1 MASGPQAPDQIIGRI
16 AIWDWPVR
24 ICHWLFVLLIPLA
37 WWTADKHMFD
47 WHLRI
52 GLFLLLLLV
61 FRLIWGVIG
70 SSTARFAGFISGP
83 REILLYL
90 RGRWTRRI
98 GHNPLGGWSVA
109 ALLAVM
115 LLQVGLGLFATDDD
129 GLESG
134 PLNHLV
140 DYDTAERITDLHH
153 ANFNLLLAL
162 IGLHLAAILFYAIV
176 RRADLVRPI
185 VTGRGKIEA
194 GAEAQVEAMR
204 PASAARLAT
213 ALALSFALTWWI
225 YAGAPL

>member
-1 MASGPQAPDQIIGRI
+1 MGAGRAPSARV

-37 WWTADKHMFD
+37 WWTAEKHMFD

-52 GLFLLLLLV
+52 GLTLLMLLV

-70 SSTARFAGFISGP
+70 SSTARFASFLRGP
-83 REILLYL
+83 RAAFAYV
-90 RGRWTRRI
+90 RGRSVKRI

-109 ALLAVM
+109 ALLAAM
-115 LLQVGLGLFATDDD
+115 LLQVGLGLFATDED

-140 DYDTAERITDLHH
+140 GYDRAERISDLHA
-153 ANFNLLLAL
+153 ANFNILLAL

-176 RRADLVRPI
+176 KRDDLVRPM
-185 VTGRGKIEA
+185 VTGRGKGPA
-194 GAEAQVEAMR
+194 GAEPMR
-204 PASAARLAT
+204 PASALRVVIAAT
-213 ALALSFALTWWI
+213 CAFAFTWWI
-225 YAGAPL
+225 FEGAPPSGG